1 MYRRL
6 NCRVVHAECEMLDRL
21 VGDVRAG
28 HSRTLILRGEA
39 GIGKTALLN
48 YLMQHAAGCRV
59 AVVTGVEPES
69 GMAFAGLHQL
79 CAPFFGR
86 LGYLPAPQRDALRIA
101 LNMQSGNV
109 PDDFTV
115 GMAALSLV
123 SDAASE
129 RPLICVVDDAQWL
142 DCESA
147 GAIAFVARHLA
158 TNAVP
163 AAVVLAVQEPAD
175 EQGMAGVPEFRLRGL
190 ADADARRLLE
200 SVVIGPL
207 DEQVRDRIVAEARG
221 KPEALLEPTRG
232 VTPWELAGGLGVP
245 GVVADPS
252 RIEENYRRQF
262 ALFPAATQLLLLV
275 AAAEPVGDP
284 VLVWRAAGDLGV
296 PAAAAEPAAAAG
308 LVDFSGRIRFCSPQ
322 ARSAVYRAASPQQRR
337 SAHRALAE
345 TAGSDTGSDQRAWHW
360 AHAVAH
366 LDEAVA
372 AELDLSVGRA
382 RVRGGLAAAAAF
394 GERAAELT
402 PEPMQR
408 ARRALHAAEA
418 NWEAGAP
425 ERAWRLLAMTQGVGR
440 VPPSGRRDPA
450 GGERAGGV
458 QPRRP
463 VARRGRAVLRRAPRA
478 AVPGPRGSGVLVSE
492 RLRVNPIKCTAH
504 GMCAELLPEFI
515 TLDPWGYPIVPDK
528 PFPDDLISLAR
539 KAAAA
544 CPTLALLVDKE
555 RRR

>member
-1 MYRRL
+1 
-6 NCRVVHAECEMLDRL
+6 
-21 VGDVRAG
+21 
-28 HSRTLILRGEA
+28 
-39 GIGKTALLN
+39 
-48 YLMQHAAGCRV
+48 MQHAAGCRV

-79 CAPFFGR
+79 CAPFLGR
-86 LGYLPAPQRDALRIA
+86 LGYLPDPQRDALRIA

-109 PDDFTV
+109 PDHFTV
-115 GMAALSLV
+115 GMAVLSLL

-142 DCESA
+142 DCASA

-175 EQGMAGVPEFRLRGL
+175 EQGMAGVPELRLRGL

-232 VTPWELAGGLGVP
+232 VTPGELAGGLGVP
-245 GVVADPS
+245 GVVAAPS

-275 AAAEPVGDP
+275 AAAEPAGDP

-296 PAAAAEPAAAAG
+296 HAAAAEPAAAAG
-308 LVDFSGRIRFCSPQ
+308 LVDFSGRIRFCNPQ

-402 PEPMQR
+402 PEPTQR
-408 ARRALHAAEA
+408 ARRALDAAEA

-425 ERAWRLLAMTQGVGR
+425 ERAWRLLAMAQGVAVDELTSARAGLLR
-440 VPPSGRRDPA
+440 ARLTARSRHDRDGLALLLDAARRLEPLDPA
-450 GGERAGGV
+450 
-458 QPRRP
+458 
-463 VARRGRAVLRRAPRA
+463 
-478 AVPGPRGSGVLVSE
+478 PGPR
-492 RLRVNPIKCTAH
+492 RLP
-504 GMCAELLPEFI
+504 
-515 TLDPWGYPIVPDK
+515 
-528 PFPDDLISLAR
+528 
-539 KAAAA
+539 
-544 CPTLALLVDKE
+544 
-555 RRR
+555 